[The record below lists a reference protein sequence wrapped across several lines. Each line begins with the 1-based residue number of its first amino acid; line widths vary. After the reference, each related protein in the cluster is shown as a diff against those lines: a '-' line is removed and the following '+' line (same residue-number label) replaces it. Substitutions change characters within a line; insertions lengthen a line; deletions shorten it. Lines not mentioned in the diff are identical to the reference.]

1 MRKYIPIVVCILII
15 ILFIVRAE
23 NYREEVNLLE
33 NEINQMNNKEKI
45 YFEAGDIAEDFIND
59 YFIYNKKPNKDKVK
73 KYLIEEKLNELS
85 FTGGEEYDKSLA
97 DVHSDVKNLSIYYGD
112 SNENKQKVLGI
123 FKNEITV
130 SNVESVNDTFIDLDM
145 EKINGSWKI
154 VDFQFYSM

>member
-1 MRKYIPIVVCILII
+1 MRKYIPIVVSVLII
-15 ILFIVRAE
+15 ILFIIRAE
-23 NYREEVNLLE
+23 NYREEVSVLE

-59 YFIYNKKPNKDKVK
+59 YFIYNKKPDEDKVK
-73 KYLIEEKLNELS
+73 KYLIKEKLNELS
-85 FTGGEEYDKSLA
+85 FTGGEEYDESLS
-97 DVHSDVKNLSIYYGD
+97 DVHSDVKSLSIYYGD
-112 SNENKQKVLGI
+112 SNEDKQKVLGI

-145 EKINGSWKI
+145 EKINGDWKI